1 MFHKILRK
9 GFAVSVV
16 GVLLVAG
23 NQATAAKYIVTFKDQ
38 KAFGQ
43 IHAQY
48 VLSSQLN
55 LSQVT
60 IGQSGRP
67 LAVGQVDVQESLR
80 PLKSMII
87 DTNDEKAVQAL
98 AQSGLVEF
106 VEPEM
111 FHPAPK
117 PIAGFQPWMPW
128 NVSVA
133 TAVLDADLMDRRQA
147 PETRTPW
154 GIKAVR
160 APEAWS
166 GAKSGQ
172 GARVLVLDT
181 GLDINHPAFLGNF
194 EKGQDFTGA
203 STGSDITDQVGH
215 GTHVSGTVLG
225 VLMTDGFSGVAP
237 KAKLLAGRVC
247 VAEGCSNLAVAKG
260 IAWGIEQK
268 VDVISMSLGGP
279 IGSMAEKRAAEAA
292 DAAGVVVVAA
302 TGNDGTGKVSYP
314 AGFPTVVAVGAT
326 DSTNKR
332 ATFSQYGPELDV
344 MAPGV
349 SVNSSVPMG
358 SGRES
363 SVKVKVGSGSLEE
376 VKSTTFVGTV
386 EVRNP
391 LTNTLVVSGLGHPT
405 DFDTAVVAGKF
416 ALIGRGEIS
425 FGDKARN
432 AIAAG
437 AAGVIIYNNV
447 PGLLQGALTTDGS
460 VLQIPVMM
468 VEQTVGE
475 ALKTALLG
483 GDRAS
488 VTVQTLATDYSAFDG
503 TSMATPHV
511 AGVVALIRAANQ
523 KLTPAQVR
531 AILAETSTNIG
542 PLSEYGSGL
551 VNAEAAVQKALATK

>member
-1 MFHKILRK
+1 MNHKVLQQ
-9 GFAVSVV
+9 GFRTVV
-16 GVLLVAG
+16 AGVLLVAG
-23 NQATAAKYIVTFKDQ
+23 SQAMAAKYIVTFKDQ

-55 LSQVT
+55 LSQVA
-60 IGQSGRP
+60 IGAQGMP
-67 LAVGQVDVQESLR
+67 LAVGQMDVEESLR
-80 PLKSMII
+80 PLKAMIVE
-87 DTNDEKAVQAL
+87 TSDEKAIEAL
-98 AQSGLVEF
+98 AQSGLVDF
-106 VEPEM
+106 VEPEI
-111 FHPAPK
+111 FHPAPM
-117 PIAGFQPWMPW
+117 PIQGFQPWKPW
-128 NVSVA
+128 NVSLA
-133 TAVLDADLMDRRQA
+133 TQVLDEDVDGRRQA
-147 PETRTPW
+147 ANRTPW
-154 GIKAVR
+154 GIKTVR
-160 APEAWS
+160 AREAWAQS
-166 GAKSGQ
+166 HSGQ
-172 GARVLVLDT
+172 GARVLILDT
-181 GLDINHPAFLGNF
+181 GLDTNHPAFVGNF
-194 EKGQDFTGA
+194 EAGRDFTGA
-203 STGSDITDQVGH
+203 DGSTDITDQVGH
-215 GTHVSGTVLG
+215 GTHVAGTVLG

-247 VAEGCSNLAVAKG
+247 AADGCSNLAVAKG

-302 TGNDGTGKVSYP
+302 TGNDGTGKVCFP
-314 AGFPTVVAVGAT
+314 AAFPSVVAVGAT

-344 MAPGV
+344 VAPGV
-349 SVNSSVPMG
+349 GVNSSVPMG

-363 SVKVKVGSGSLEE
+363 SVKLKLGSGTVEE
-376 VKSTTFVGTV
+376 IKSTTFVGTV
-386 EVRNP
+386 EVTSP
-391 LTNTLVVSGLGHPT
+391 MTNTLVVSGLGHPA
-405 DFDTAVVAGKF
+405 DFTTEVQGKF
-416 ALIGRGEIS
+416 ALISRGEIS

-468 VEQTVGE
+468 IEQTVGE
-475 ALKTALLG
+475 SLRASLQAG
-483 GDRAS
+483 GEAS
-488 VTVQTLATDYSAFDG
+488 VTVQTMATDYSAFDG

-511 AGVVALIRAANQ
+511 SGVVALVKAANP

-531 AILAETSTNIG
+531 SILAETSTNVG
-542 PLSEYGSGL
+542 PLSEYGAGL
-551 VNAEAAVQKALATK
+551 VNAEAAVNKALLTK